1 MSVAH
6 ARRFNFFALPVF
18 VLAAVVLLFGAYARQ
33 IEARTVCPDWPECYR
48 STPALIANA
57 DPASAVGFE
66 ITRNITEGV
75 LLLALVGLAILGWKR
90 RQNLFDRHWAIPA
103 FALALAGSATVA
115 RLADGGALGAWWQ
128 QLTAL
133 GALLLLWWLIVR
145 EGRFGRPTAESAVTR
160 ALRPRVAVALALVFM
175 AAALGGW
182 ASVHGIGL
190 PCPEFPACRGEW
202 WPAGNLLTALTA
214 PERPDL
220 AAATALAVSHRLGA
234 LVALIY
240 VLWLGLHVW
249 RVGVRDHLCR
259 YGMLVLA
266 TLLVAVGLGIMGAVT
281 RLPPAT
287 AVAHSA
293 AAALLLLSLV
303 TLYHVARPAT
313 RSEKRGT

>member
-1 MSVAH
+1 MTR
-6 ARRFNFFALPVF
+6 ARQFNFFALPVF
-18 VLAAVVLLFGAYARQ
+18 VLAVVALLVGAYARQ

-48 STPALIANA
+48 SAPALTANVE
-57 DPASAVGFE
+57 PASAAGFD
-66 ITRNITEGV
+66 ITHNITEGA
-75 LLLALVGLAILGWKR
+75 LLLALAGLAFLGWKR
-90 RQNLFDRHWAIPA
+90 RQDLFDRHWRVPA
-103 FALALAGSATVA
+103 FALTLAGSATVT
-115 RLADGGALGAWWQ
+115 RLADGGTIGAWWQ
-128 QLTAL
+128 QLAAL
-133 GALLLLWWLIVR
+133 GVLLLLWWLIVR
-145 EGRFGRPTAESAVTR
+145 EGRFVRPTAESAMTR
-160 ALRPRVAVALALVFM
+160 ALRPRVVVAFALVFM

-202 WPAGNLLTALTA
+202 WPAGSLLSVLTV
-214 PERPDL
+214 PDRPDL
-220 AAATALAVSHRLGA
+220 AGATALAISHRLGA

-266 TLLVAVGLGIMGAVT
+266 TLLVATGLGIMGAVT
-281 RLPPAT
+281 RLPPIT

-313 RSEKRGT
+313 RPEKRGT

>member
-1 MSVAH
+1 MTRV
-6 ARRFNFFALPVF
+6 RRFNFFALPVF
-18 VLAAVVLLFGAYARQ
+18 ALAVVALLVGAYARQ

-48 STPALIANA
+48 PAPVLTPIAE
-57 DPASAVGFE
+57 PASAAGFD
-66 ITRNITEGV
+66 ITHNIAEGA
-75 LLLALVGLAILGWKR
+75 LLLALAGLAILGWKR
-90 RQNLFDRHWAIPA
+90 RRDLFDRHWGAP
-103 FALALAGSATVA
+103 ALALTLAGSATVT
-115 RLADGGALGAWWQ
+115 RLADGGTIGAWWQ
-128 QLTAL
+128 QLAAL
-133 GALLLLWWLIVR
+133 GVLLLLWWLIVR
-145 EGRFGRPTAESAVTR
+145 EGRFARPAAESAMTR
-160 ALRPRVAVALALVFM
+160 TLRPRAAVAIALVFM

-202 WPAGNLLTALTA
+202 WPAGSLLAVLTV
-214 PERPDL
+214 PDRPDL
-220 AAATALAVSHRLGA
+220 AGATALAVSHRLGA

-266 TLLVAVGLGIMGAVT
+266 TLLGAAGLGIMGAVT
-281 RLPPAT
+281 RLPPVT
-287 AVAHSA
+287 AVAHGA

-313 RSEKRGT
+313 RPEKRGT